1 MRAITNVNLV
11 LAACIL
17 PDAVLLLDGGQ
28 IADFGPARKLPI
40 PNEAEVLD
48 GKRLFLGPG
57 LIDIHTHAANGV
69 WIWQDPDSASDTLL
83 RHGVTSVLPALYI
96 NMDAREQMEALDRL
110 RTASRK
116 GAGRIIRGA
125 YMEGTYLNPKFG
137 CDLESNRWAGPI
149 RREDYLPLVEA
160 AGDFAKVWCLAPE
173 REGIPEF
180 VRDLMERIPSVVLSV
195 AHSEATPQEVERYIP
210 DGLRLATHHTNAT
223 GTLDKYPECRGV
235 CVDEAVN
242 YIDDIYAEL
251 ICDSV
256 GIHVDPYMLRL
267 VVKIKGRNRVILV
280 SDACVFD
287 GPIPEGYDGVTDINF
302 DFDGQIAGSKLTL
315 DAACRNMMKHTGCG
329 LADVFRY
336 ASRNPAQ
343 LLAMKERG
351 EIGRGKAADLV
362 LVDQQMNVKQVFLDG
377 EPVLDF

>member
-11 LAACIL
+11 LADSIL
-17 PDAVLLLDGGQ
+17 PGAVLLTDGGR
-28 IADFGPARKLPI
+28 IVDLGPEGKLTVPEGAGI
-40 PNEAEVLD
+40 FD
-48 GKRLFLGPG
+48 GKGLFLGPG
-57 LIDIHTHAANGV
+57 LIDIHTHAAGGV
-69 WIWQDPDSASDTLL
+69 WIWQEPEAAADTLL

-96 NMDAREQMEALDRL
+96 SMDAREQIEALNRL

-125 YMEGTYLNPKFG
+125 YMESTYLNPKFG

-149 RREDYLPLVEA
+149 RREDYLPLIEA
-160 AGDFAKVWCLAPE
+160 AGDFARVWCLAPE
-173 REGIPEF
+173 REGIPAF
-180 VRDLMERIPSVVLSV
+180 VRDLKDRIPAVVLSV

-242 YIDDIYAEL
+242 YNDDIYAEL
-251 ICDSV
+251 ICDSM

-267 VVKIKGRNRVILV
+267 VVKIKGKDRVILV

-287 GPIPEGYDGVTDINF
+287 GPVPEGYDGATDINF
-302 DFDGQIAGSKLTL
+302 DFEGQIAGSKLTL
-315 DAACRNMMKHTGCG
+315 DTACRNMMKHTGCG
-329 LADVFRY
+329 LADVFLY
-336 ASRNPAQ
+336 ASRNPAR
-343 LLAMKERG
+343 LLSMRDRG
-351 EIGRGKAADLV
+351 ELGRGKTADLI
-362 LVDQQMNVKQVFLDG
+362 LVDQQMNVKQVFLEG
-377 EPVLDF
+377 EPVLNF